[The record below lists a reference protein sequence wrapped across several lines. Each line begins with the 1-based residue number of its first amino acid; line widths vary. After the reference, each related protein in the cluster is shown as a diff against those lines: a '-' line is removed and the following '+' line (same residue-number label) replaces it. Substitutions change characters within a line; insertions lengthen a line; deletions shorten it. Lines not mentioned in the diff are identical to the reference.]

1 MMGNVIHSLSVANF
15 SAFTYNQIF
24 TSTSTSVTLN
34 GTTITIVPP
43 MKLDILVTSCT
54 SASPN
59 NVFLVGSRIFYSGSG
74 PIDIKT
80 GLPFLND

>member
-1 MMGNVIHSLSVANF
+1 MGNIIHSLSNADF

-24 TSTSTSVTLN
+24 TSASSVVTLN
-34 GTTITIVPP
+34 GTAITIVPP

-54 SASPN
+54 SATPN
-59 NVFLVGSRIFYSGSG
+59 NVFLVGSKIFYSGSG

-80 GLPFLND
+80 GLPFIND